1 MANASMIAATNT
13 MGVPIMSPYELIN
26 GMETIKNNRLTNA
39 LTMRKLE
46 QEQRNQPYVDQ
57 ELQANSEK
65 SKLENAIQRG
75 TYVAQ
80 SVQGFLDHPVTPET
94 QAAWQQ
100 TRAQIIQDVGH
111 DIPNL
116 PEQFDPNTLRSVYS
130 QGMSTVKNLA
140 DRYKLIST
148 TTGFKRVD
156 MLNNQAEDIGGQQ
169 LMAPN
174 ADPYLAGQMQQQKEM
189 FKGVDVTDQEGAQY
203 RAPQWQSNQNFG
215 TPSNNP
221 GNIRPTGQ
229 TQGFRQFDNPEQGL
243 SAIDQNL
250 QAYAGH
256 GINTLADVISR
267 WSPPNEN
274 NTEQLIA
281 NASKMLGIHPYQK
294 IDLNNPSVRHLVSA
308 AIVRQEN
315 PVFQQ
320 SGIVKSPTIAQKKQI
335 EANIDI
341 DKESK
346 IVDIKNQG
354 ELSKQQSVKIRDSK
368 EALNLLNNIDRLL
381 PTSTGSGIGS
391 AADKAAA
398 YFGKATEG
406 AKSIA
411 AIATDAKKLVM
422 MMPRGAGP
430 QSDRDVALAE
440 DMSGRLSDSSLPIE
454 TRKAALEELKRITS
468 QYIPGAEVPQGYS
481 PGQKYGNKPSSNNDD
496 IDSLV
501 NKYLGGQ

>member
-1 MANASMIAATNT
+1 

-80 SVQGFLDHPVTPET
+80 SVQGFLDQPVTPET

-116 PEQFDPNTLRSVYS
+116 PQNFDPNTLRSVYS
-130 QGMSTVKNLA
+130 QGMSTVKDLA

-215 TPSNNP
+215 MPSNNP

-281 NASKMLGIHPYQK
+281 NASKMLGIHPYQE

-315 PVFQQ
+315 PVFKQT
-320 SGIVKSPTIAQKKQI
+320 GVVKSPTIAQKKQI
-335 EANIDI
+335 EAGIDI
-341 DKESK
+341 NKEQQISN
-346 IVDIKNQG
+346 IKTQAEINKTKG
-354 ELSKQQSVKIRDSK
+354 LS
-368 EALNLLNNIDRLL
+368 EAKRETSGANLATLLNQKFDGKTIDELIDE
-381 PTSTGSGIGS
+381 STGSGFGAALDTAGRYIGKPTDS
-391 AADKAAA
+391 SL
-398 YFGKATEG
+398 AT
-406 AKSIA
+406 
-411 AIATDAKKLVM
+411 KKLKTIQGWLVSNV
-422 MMPRGAGP
+422 PRMEGP
-430 QSDRDVALAE
+430 QSDFDVKNYQEMAGAIA
-440 DMSGRLSDSSLPIE
+440 DPTT
-454 TRKAALEELKRITS
+454 TREERKQAFNTIKQIVS
-468 QYIPGAEVPQGYS
+468 KYS
-481 PGQKYGNKPSSNNDD
+481 GNKTSSNNDD